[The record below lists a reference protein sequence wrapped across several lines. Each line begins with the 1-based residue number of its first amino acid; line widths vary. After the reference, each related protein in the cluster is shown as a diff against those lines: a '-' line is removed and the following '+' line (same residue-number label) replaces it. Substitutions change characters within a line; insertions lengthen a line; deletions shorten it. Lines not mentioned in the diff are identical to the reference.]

1 MEHEHAILLET
12 IARQQNYTNQLLTE
26 LVEQTKKKP
35 TKPRKGI
42 KEEKEEQDEEETKIV
57 SR

>member
-42 KEEKEEQDEEETKIV
+42 KEEIEEQDEEETKIV